1 MISKYNLIRFIL
13 DEAAEK
19 NPNIEWNEWFRKV
32 SRIFAHKIPEALLL
46 GLSKQSDTLKMLC
59 DEYRS
64 NSKPKPQS
72 TVDDRYKNWIK
83 RRDEGNK
90 RAFQKRLEQKED
102 ADTPK
107 EILSTFVMTDDEIK
121 QKMPDWQEQF
131 KVIREKRQQ
140 EQEDLWRFDPNV

>member
-19 NPNIEWNEWFRKV
+19 NPDSEWFRKV
-32 SRIFAHKIPEALLL
+32 SRVFKHRIPEALLL
-46 GLSKQSDTLKMLC
+46 GLSKQSDTLKTLC

-64 NSKPKPQS
+64 NSKPTPRS
-72 TVDDRYKNWIK
+72 TDEDRYQKWIK

-131 KVIREKRQQ
+131 NTIVNKRQQ
-140 EQEDLWRFDPNV
+140 EQEDMWRFDPNV

>member
-19 NPNIEWNEWFRKV
+19 NPDIEWFRKV
-32 SRIFAHKIPEALLL
+32 SRIFAHKIPEALLS

-59 DEYRS
+59 DEYRG
-64 NSKPKPQS
+64 KPKPQS
-72 TVDDRYKNWIK
+72 TAEDRYKNWIK

-90 RAFQKRLEQKED
+90 RAVQKRLEQKED
-102 ADTPK
+102 ADRPK

-131 KVIREKRQQ
+131 NIIINKRQQ
-140 EQEDLWRFDPNV
+140 EQEDVWRFDPNV